1 MNILH
6 ELNEKQ
12 VEAVFHKNGPILV
25 IAGPGTGKTKVITHR
40 IAHLIRQHKVKP
52 ESILAITFTNKAAEE
67 MRDRVNKEI
76 GEPHGSNIHV
86 STFHAF
92 CVKALREH
100 AQHINLSEN
109 FAIFDQEIQDEIMAE
124 VVRELNLIPNVYPTW
139 LLRNVLSETK
149 CNNDKSPDE
158 VLHNV
163 ETISEIDDPDAI
175 ASIKSILNAYQE
187 KLDEYNAL
195 DFDDLLIKT
204 MTLLKQS
211 PDVQQEYHKSISHI
225 LVDEYHDVNNVQY
238 RLLQLLCDP
247 STLNLMVVADEDQS
261 IYSWRGSN
269 PQYIADFKTD
279 YTPHIVTLDDHY
291 RCSETILHAAQE
303 VIAKNPLRQQQHV
316 LKPHKD
322 EGRTIYHYTFTTP
335 TEEARAIIKIIRN
348 LVKQRKV
355 SYRDIAIF
363 YRTHRLADVLEEQLY
378 RTGIRFQRIR
388 STNTFDDAYLKGFL
402 SYLCLVQW
410 QLPRDLEY
418 AINFPEKR
426 IDDLTW
432 VRLKW
437 LAQRKD
443 LTIVELLK
451 DIDSYKE
458 DVGPLTRRNILQFW
472 HELDTLTEKTEDH
485 NIESIEQM
493 LTSRLELFRSPYRTK
508 ELSIIENQPELT
520 KLGLA
525 QDVLYSALDRGEAI
539 QVTARYGIDE
549 YCAALIFSE
558 TLKTYLNQDVHIQF
572 LPKNI
577 SVKSDESN
585 SMKSDSKESVQ
596 LLKQNAVNLLIG
608 EFGELSEGNQETRTI
623 LIGTTQS
630 EESGA
635 IKLQSEGVR
644 SIAALKLCQR
654 LLSRFETPNM
664 SDMVIYDLETT
675 GVNPK
680 SANIVEIAAK
690 RLNVIGNE
698 IESYHRLV
706 KPPGGYIPR
715 SVTRVHGIST
725 EDVKN
730 EPSIEI
736 VLPEFCSFIQDR
748 ILIGHNVARYDNPI
762 LERDLQTYLKRNL
775 RNPHYDTLI
784 TARKLLPRQRHS
796 IEALA
801 EKFSIQHD
809 KLHRAMKDVEANRLI
824 FKQLIKTDLQKREV
838 KSLTEFL
845 PLIGVAIHAK
855 AAVPDERI
863 TNTEISAFLNAVKR
877 YVKAYHTNLFDEL
890 PLESIEKEQ
899 ITEFIDLLS
908 QSDVPILREDT
919 EWLEA
924 RAKFRNLVMKFKK
937 VGTGSS
943 LSDFLDYQ
951 KLLTNFDE
959 LDDNAEMVTLMTLH
973 AAKGTE
979 FPVVIIIGME
989 EGSFPMWKQGI
1000 TEEEIEEERRL
1011 FYVGMTRAQDQLYLS
1026 STNYRYGDRELATSM
1041 FVREM
1046 PSEYVRKWSPRSNN
1060 LS

>member
-6 ELNEKQ
+6 DLNEKQ
-12 VEAVFHKNGPILV
+12 VEAVIHMNGPLLV
-25 IAGPGTGKTKVITHR
+25 IAGPGTGKTKLITHR
-40 IAHLIRQHKVKP
+40 IAYLIRQHGVKP

-76 GEPHGSNIHV
+76 GEPHGSNIKV

-92 CVKALREH
+92 CVKTLREN
-100 AQHINLSEN
+100 AQQIVMSEN
-109 FAIFDQEIQDEIMAE
+109 FAIFDQETQDELMAE
-124 VVRELNLIPNVYPTW
+124 VVRELNLNPNDYPTW
-139 LLRNVLSETK
+139 LLRKVLSETK
-149 CNNDKSPDE
+149 CNH
-158 VLHNV
+158 HNSSDDIWIDAD
-163 ETISEIDDPDAI
+163 TIAEINDPDAEANFKI
-175 ASIKSILNAYQE
+175 ILKAYQE

-204 MTLLKQS
+204 VTLLEQT
-211 PDVQQEYHKSISHI
+211 PEVQQEYHKSISYI
-225 LVDEYHDVNNVQY
+225 LVDEYHDVNRVQY
-238 RLLQLLCDP
+238 RLLQLLCNP
-247 STLNLMVVADEDQS
+247 SAKNLMVVADEDQS

-269 PQYIADFKTD
+269 PQYIEDFKTD
-279 YTPHIVTLDDHY
+279 FTPHIVTLDDHY
-291 RCSETILHAAQE
+291 RCSETILQAAQE

-355 SYRDIAIF
+355 SYRDIAVF
-363 YRTHRLADVLEEQLY
+363 YRTHRLADVLEEQLF
-378 RTGIRFQRIR
+378 RSGIRFQRIR
-388 STNTFDDAYLKGFL
+388 STNTFDDAHLRGLL
-402 SYLCLVQW
+402 SYLCFVQW

-458 DVGPLTRRNILQFW
+458 DVGPLTRRNIHQFW
-472 HELDTLTEKTEDH
+472 QKLDTLTDEIEDD
-485 NIESIEQM
+485 NIESVEQM
-493 LTSRLELFRSPYRTK
+493 LTSRLELFRSPYRAK

-520 KLGLA
+520 NLGLA

-539 QVTARYGIDE
+539 QVTASYGIDE
-549 YCAALIFSE
+549 YSAALIFGE
-558 TLKTYLNQDVHIQF
+558 TLKTYLNLNVHIQY
-572 LPKNI
+572 LPKTFIPNNQENNDTI
-577 SVKSDESN
+577 TGNNGSSSILN
-585 SMKSDSKESVQ
+585 R
-596 LLKQNAVNLLIG
+596 NAVNLLIG
-608 EFGELSEGNQETRTI
+608 DFGDIGEVRQEVRTI
-623 LIGTTQS
+623 LIGTTHS
-630 EESGA
+630 EELGA
-635 IKLQSEGVR
+635 IQLQSEGVR

-654 LLSRFETPNM
+654 LLSRFEAPNM

-680 SANIVEIAAK
+680 NANIVEIAAK

-698 IESYHRLV
+698 IERYERLV
-706 KPPGGYIPR
+706 KPPGGYIPQA
-715 SVTRVHGIST
+715 VTRVHGIST
-725 EDVKN
+725 DDVKN

-748 ILIGHNVARYDNPI
+748 ILIGHNVAQYDNPI

-775 RNPHYDTLI
+775 TNPHYDTLI
-784 TARKLLPRQRHS
+784 TARKLFPRQRRS

-801 EKFSIQHD
+801 EKFSIPHGR
-809 KLHRAMKDVEANRLI
+809 LHRAMVDVETNRQI

-838 KSLTEFL
+838 KSLTEYL
-845 PLIGVAIHAK
+845 PLVGVAIHAK

-863 TNTEISAFLNAVKR
+863 TNTEISAFLSAAKR
-877 YVKAYHTNLFDEL
+877 YVKAYHSNLLDEL
-890 PLESIEKEQ
+890 PLEPKEMERT
-899 ITEFIDLLS
+899 TEFLDLLN

-924 RAKFRNLVMKFKK
+924 RAKFRNLVLKFKK
-937 VGTGSS
+937 TGTGNS
-943 LSDFLDYQ
+943 LTDFLDYQ

-959 LDDNAEMVTLMTLH
+959 LDDNAEQVTLMTLH

-989 EGSFPMWKQGI
+989 DGSFPMWKQGM
-1000 TEEEIEEERRL
+1000 TAEEIEEERRL

-1026 STNYRYGDRELATSM
+1026 STIYRYGDRELASSM

-1046 PSEYVRKWSPRSNN
+1046 PSEYVRKWSPRSRR
-1060 LS
+1060 